1 MTRIAV
7 IINGCLIFS
16 EDNVKLINNIT
27 DKCDVFIK
35 TYKDYKYLEYLN
47 YKKILHL

>member
-1 MTRIAV
+1 MMSE
-7 IINGCLIFS
+7 IFS

-35 TYKDYKYLEYLN
+35 TYKDYEKYLEYLN
-47 YKKILHL
+47 YKKIYIYNKKIK